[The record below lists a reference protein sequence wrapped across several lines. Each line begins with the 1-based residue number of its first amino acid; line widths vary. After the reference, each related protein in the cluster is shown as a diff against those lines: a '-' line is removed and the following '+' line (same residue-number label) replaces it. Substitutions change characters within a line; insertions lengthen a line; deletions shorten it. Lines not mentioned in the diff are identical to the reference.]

1 MGSLIN
7 SKVTNLSTD
16 NNSNNSSHITFRI
29 KDNNSRSSSKMLR
42 YMETREISTMTSS
55 SSNNLGDREAC
66 HRAAKVP
73 GRTAREV
80 DRTIKCNNKATP

>member
-1 MGSLIN
+1 
-7 SKVTNLSTD
+7 
-16 NNSNNSSHITFRI
+16 
-29 KDNNSRSSSKMLR
+29 
-42 YMETREISTMTSS
+42 METREISTMTSS